1 MISLKNIGENIDFD
15 DYNAMVYLLR
25 KFKKL
30 TTSLQISTNDLS
42 SDYGDFHFTDGFESI
57 GSNFILNNDVTVN
70 SDNVLKNAFYTF
82 IFTAI
87 DVNLSGVVNKRNI
100 KVTNETGENGVL
112 ELIIP
117 ANLIENNEVIL
128 PNFDVEV
135 VFDEHEYYTPIKG
148 IDITISSSKRIIN
161 AGETSIISAYVT
173 YNDVP
178 MENVEVIFCVNNNES
193 YTRTTNNSGIA
204 TCSYTGTGNTGAV
217 SISAS
222 IPTDTKTIYVYE
234 GIENYLSAIYTGNY
248 ISIGRKS
255 YPYWI
260 YTNGPVI
267 VDWGDGSYD
276 TVNNPSS
283 SMSHSYT
290 DGLNEHRV
298 IFNGEVTGLGGYCFA
313 NSSNLTSVSIPSS
326 AEFIAFKCF
335 ENCPSLDDF
344 QLYWENNPPKYNP
357 MYMELNQNAKLT
369 IPYNTRSIYVDANYP
384 LRKLFER
391 LP

>member
-1 MISLKNIGENIDFD
+1 MISLQNIGENIDFD

-30 TTSLQISTNDLS
+30 TTSLQIGANDLS
-42 SDYGDFHFTDGFESI
+42 SNYGDFHFSDGFESI
-57 GSNFILNNDVTVN
+57 GSNFILNNDVAVN
-70 SDNVLKNAFYTF
+70 SDNVLKNAHYTF
-82 IFTAI
+82 VFTAL
-87 DVNLSGVVNKRNI
+87 DVNLSGTVNKRTI
-100 KVTNETGENGVL
+100 KIANRTGENGEL
-112 ELIIP
+112 ELNIP
-117 ANLIENNEVIL
+117 ANLIDENEVIL

-148 IDITISSSKRIIN
+148 VNITISSNKRIIN
-161 AGETSIISAYVT
+161 AGETSIISAHVT
-173 YNDVP
+173 YNDAP
-178 MENVEVIFCVNNNES
+178 MENVEVIFRVNNES
-193 YTRTTNNSGIA
+193 YIRTTNDGGIA
-204 TCSYTGTGNTGAV
+204 TFNYTGTGNTGAV
-217 SISAS
+217 TISAS
-222 IPTDTKTIYVYE
+222 ISTDTKIIYVYE
-234 GIENYLSAIYTGNY
+234 GIENYLSAIFTGNY
-248 ISIGRKS
+248 ISIGRMS

-267 VDWGDGSYD
+267 VDWGDGTHD

-283 SMSHSYT
+283 PISHSYT

-298 IFNGEVTGLGGYCFA
+298 IFNGEVTGLGGHCFA